1 MKRLAQA
8 ARLRLRDKIRSL
20 PPRREAT
27 RDDLAFRY
35 LRGEGIEIGALYW
48 PQRLPPGASARYVD
62 YAPEEVLRT
71 LDPAHPWVH
80 PVDVIDDAQRLA
92 KFEDESVDFVIAHH
106 VIEHLEDPVAALE
119 AFLRVLRPD
128 GIAFITIPH
137 ARHTFDAARERTT
150 VAHVLRDH
158 REGPE
163 TSRRGHYEEWAR
175 FIDGITDP
183 DVLAARVAEYAAQD
197 YRHHLHVWEPESFL
211 ELLLALRLPAPI
223 EAMIATGE
231 EFSVILRKGS
241 VEPDRRR

>member
-1 MKRLAQA
+1 MKRLAQR
-8 ARLRLRDKIRSL
+8 ARLRLRDAIRSL
-20 PPRREAT
+20 PPRREAV

-48 PQRLPPGASARYVD
+48 PQRLPSGASARYVD

-92 KFEDESVDFVIAHH
+92 RFEDDSLDFVIAHH

-119 AFLRVLRPD
+119 TFLRVLRPE
-128 GIAFITIPH
+128 GIAFITVPH
-137 ARHTFDAARERTT
+137 ARHTFDAPRERTS
-150 VAHVLRDH
+150 VEHVLRDH

-163 TSRRGHYEEWAR
+163 TSRREHYEEWAR
-175 FIDGITDP
+175 HIDGITDP
-183 DVLAARVAEYAAQD
+183 EVLAARVDEYTAQD
-197 YRHHLHVWEPESFL
+197 HRHHFHVWEPETFL
-211 ELLLALRLPAPI
+211 ELLLALRLPVSI

-231 EFSVILRKGS
+231 EFSVVMR
-241 VEPDRRR
+241 VR

>member
-1 MKRLAQA
+1 MKRLARW
-8 ARLRLRDKIRSL
+8 ARLKLRDKIRSL

-48 PQRLPPGASARYVD
+48 PQRLPAAARARYVD

-92 KFEDESVDFVIAHH
+92 KFEDESLDFVIAHH
-106 VIEHLEDPVAALE
+106 VIEHLEDPVAALGT
-119 AFLRVLRPD
+119 FLRVLRPE
-128 GIAFITIPH
+128 GVAFITVPH
-137 ARHTFDAARERTT
+137 ASHTFDAPRERTT

-163 TSRRGHYEEWAR
+163 VSRREHYEEWAR
-175 FIDGITDP
+175 FIDGITHP
-183 DVLAARVAEYAAQD
+183 QVLAGRVDEYAAQD
-197 YRHHLHVWEPESFL
+197 HRHHFHVWEPETFL
-211 ELLLALRLPAPI
+211 ELLLALRLPFRL

-231 EFSVILRKGS
+231 EFSVILRK
-241 VEPDRRR
+241 EP